1 MTMKNRRKYG
11 RLTIRTVGI
20 EGSSQ
25 LLFQSGALG
34 AVMKVQTEV
43 DPWLD
48 ANGGDSFDVPVYV
61 DETGN
66 PAPFEF

>member
-1 MTMKNRRKYG
+1 MITKSRRKYE
-11 RLTIRTVGI
+11 RMSIQMVGI
-20 EGSSQ
+20 EGPGQ

-48 ANGGDSFDVPVYV
+48 ANGGDSFDVPLYV
-61 DETGN
+61 DESGN
-66 PAPFEF
+66 PTPFEF